1 MKSKLLVIC
10 LLSFSLKVFAL
21 ECQGVDIS
29 KWNNCYS
36 YKIYENGEIYSKSF
50 YKNGRK
56 DGKDYRYFEDGKIQS
71 EGFYKNGKL
80 EGKNIAFDE
89 SGNIVK
95 EIFICK
101 GNKTTNWKNCTGVL
115 FANEIGQE
123 NCNFNIYMNS
133 KIYMGIKHNDVG
145 FYAYPPCEMFVGD
158 WRNGEQLGV
167 GKYMYWTK
175 KDDGYSEV
183 KYFSGNLLEII
194 EKFNKEFR

>member
-1 MKSKLLVIC
+1 MIKYYTRACNFKYGSIARQLIKNN
-10 LLSFSLKVFAL
+10 KAL
-21 ECQGVDIS
+21 PLCG
-29 KWNNCYS
+29 N
-36 YKIYENGEIYSKSF
+36 
-50 YKNGRK
+50 
-56 DGKDYRYFEDGKIQS
+56 
-71 EGFYKNGKL
+71 
-80 EGKNIAFDE
+80 KNIAFDE

-145 FYAYPPCEMFVGD
+145 FYAYPPCEMFVGY
-158 WRNGEQLGV
+158 WKNGKQFGV
-167 GKYMYWTK
+167 GKYMYWAK
-175 KDDGYSEV
+175 KDDGYREI
-183 KYFSGNLLEII
+183 KYFSGTLSEII